1 MHDGS
6 NFVYGSGAKVQDQM
20 EFQKRVEKRIKDYV
34 LSRSNVTSEEY
45 DQKLRVE
52 WYLFADE
59 AKEKGFTDYIIGIDC
74 DMDEMV

>member
-1 MHDGS
+1 
-6 NFVYGSGAKVQDQM
+6 M

>member
-1 MHDGS
+1 
-6 NFVYGSGAKVQDQM
+6 M

-59 AKEKGFTDYIIGIDC
+59 AKEKGFTDYIIGVDC